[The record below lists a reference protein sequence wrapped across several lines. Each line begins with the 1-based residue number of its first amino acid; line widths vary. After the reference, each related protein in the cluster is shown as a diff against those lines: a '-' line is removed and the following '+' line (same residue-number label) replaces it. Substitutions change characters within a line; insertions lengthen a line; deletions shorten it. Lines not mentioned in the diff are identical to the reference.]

1 MHLSKKYLVAVFFL
15 LLAITPTYIDV
26 ISGKFF
32 TGFAY
37 NELFVNYSNGFVRRG
52 LFGSILINIYQAFNI
67 HPNIIIG
74 FTFLTIYCL
83 NILIIFKL
91 LKRYKDFFLIYI
103 FILLNPSLILF
114 NIYDHST
121 IFLKDCFSIFTILLH
136 SFIFSLNN
144 KERYLFLFKLILV
157 PLLIISIL
165 IHELQI
171 FFMTIHFLITLRFL
185 QKYPL
190 NLKNIINYYFL
201 LLLVAL
207 LVIFLGV
214 GTYDHYLKINETILN
229 LFKSDIKVNLGIAGN
244 FNAIIGNFIK
254 IHFFYYYPFYSY
266 FYFYFCILASIFLI
280 YIFTHYLIIKKIVI
294 LSKIKIFFYIFKINV
309 DYRWFFIPSLFL
321 FFFADHG
328 RTLNLISF
336 HLIAFFFILNLN
348 KKKINLFYKKTINNF
363 VVKNFIIL
371 FLFFYL
377 FFYFTPFNGGLIA
390 MGPGPY
396 NNEIFK
402 LTLGSEVTKS
412 FKIFYNYI
420 NGNITE
426 LPYIGKK

>member
-1 MHLSKKYLVAVFFL
+1 MHLNKKYLLAVFIL

-52 LFGSILINIYQAFNI
+52 LFGSILINIYRAFNI

-136 SFIFSLNN
+136 SFILSLNN
-144 KERYLFLFKLILV
+144 KERYLSLFKLILV

-171 FFMTIHFLITLRFL
+171 FFMTIHFLMTLRFF
-185 QKYPL
+185 QKYSL
-190 NLKNIINYYFL
+190 NLKNIINYYLL

-244 FNAIIGNFIK
+244 FNAIVGNFIK

-280 YIFTHYLIIKKIVI
+280 YIFTHYLIIKKIVM
-294 LSKIKIFFYIFKINV
+294 LSKIKIFFYIFKINL

-363 VVKNFIIL
+363 VVKNFIIV

-377 FFYFTPFNGGLIA
+377 FFYFTPFNGGLIS
-390 MGPGPY
+390 MGLGPY

-420 NGNITE
+420 DGNIIE
-426 LPYIGKK
+426 LPYIGRK

>member
-1 MHLSKKYLVAVFFL
+1 MFFNKKYLIVTFFFFI
-15 LLAITPTYIDV
+15 ATIPTYLDI

-32 TGFAY
+32 YGFAY

-52 LFGSILINIYQAFNI
+52 LFGSILINIYQTFNI
-67 HPNIIIG
+67 NPNAVIG
-74 FTFLTIYCL
+74 LTFLTIYSL
-83 NILIIFKL
+83 NILIVLNL
-91 LKRYKDFFLIYI
+91 LKKYRDFVLIYI

-136 SFIFSLNN
+136 SLIFSLNN
-144 KERYLFLFKLILV
+144 KERYLSLFKLILV

-171 FFMTIHFLITLRFL
+171 FFIAIHFLITLRFF
-185 QKYPL
+185 QKYSL

-201 LLLVAL
+201 LLLIAL

-214 GTYDHYLKINETILN
+214 GTYEHYLKINETISS
-229 LFKSDIKVNLGIAGN
+229 LFNSDIKVNLGIAGN

-254 IHFFYYYPFYSY
+254 IHFFYYYPLYSY

-280 YIFTHYLIIKKIVI
+280 YLFFHYLIIKKILV
-294 LSKIKIFFYIFKINV
+294 LNKIRIFFNILKINL
-309 DYRWFFIPSLFL
+309 DYRWFFIPSLLL

-336 HLIAFFFILNLN
+336 HLTAFFLILDLN
-348 KKKINLFYKKTINNF
+348 KEKINLFYKKIINNF
-363 VVKNFIIL
+363 IIKNFIL
-371 FLFFYL
+371 VFLVFYS
-377 FFYFTPFNGGLIA
+377 FFYFTPFNGGLVA
-390 MGPGPY
+390 MGPGTY
-396 NNEIFK
+396 KNEIFK
-402 LTLGSEVTKS
+402 LTFGSEITKS

-420 NGNITE
+420 DINIIE
-426 LPYIGKK
+426 LPYIGRK

>member
-1 MHLSKKYLVAVFFL
+1 MYFNKSIFIVTFFFFIAL
-15 LLAITPTYIDV
+15 TPTFIDI
-26 ISGKFF
+26 ISGKLFH
-32 TGFAY
+32 GFAY
-37 NELFVNYSNGFVRRG
+37 NELYVNYSNGFVRRG
-52 LFGSILINIYQAFNI
+52 LFGSILINIYQIFNI
-67 HPNIIIG
+67 HPNVVIS
-74 FTFLTIYCL
+74 FTFLTIYSL
-83 NILIIFKL
+83 NILIVLNL
-91 LKRYKDFFLIYI
+91 LKKYRDFFLIYI

-121 IFLKDCFSIFTILLH
+121 VFLKDSFSIFTILLH

-144 KERYLFLFKLILV
+144 KERYLSLFKLILV

-171 FFMTIHFLITLRFL
+171 FFIIIHFLITLRFF
-185 QKYPL
+185 QKYSL
-190 NLKNIINYYFL
+190 NLKNIINYYFFL
-201 LLLVAL
+201 LLITL

-214 GTYDHYLKINETILN
+214 GTYEHYLKINKTISS
-229 LFKSDIKVNLGIAGN
+229 LFNSDIKVNLGIAGN
-244 FNAIIGNFIK
+244 FNSIIGNFIK
-254 IHFFYYYPFYSY
+254 IHFFYYYPLYSY
-266 FYFYFCILASIFLI
+266 FYFYFCIIASIFLI
-280 YIFTHYLIIKKIVI
+280 YFFIHYLIIKKIII
-294 LSKIKIFFYIFKINV
+294 LSKIKIFFNTFKINV

-336 HLIAFFFILNLN
+336 HLIAFFFILDLN
-348 KKKINLFYKKTINNF
+348 EKKINLFYKKTINNF
-363 VVKNFIIL
+363 VVKNFITV

-377 FFYFTPFNGGLIA
+377 FFYFTPFNGGLVA

-402 LTLGSEVTKS
+402 LTLGSEITKS

-420 NGNITE
+420 DGNIIE
-426 LPYIGKK
+426 LPYIGRK

>member
-1 MHLSKKYLVAVFFL
+1 MYFNKKYFIVSFFFFIAL
-15 LLAITPTYIDV
+15 IPTYIEI
-26 ISGKFF
+26 ISGKLFH
-32 TGFAY
+32 GFAY

-52 LFGSILINIYQAFNI
+52 LFGSILINIYETFNI
-67 HPNIIIG
+67 NPKAVIG
-74 FTFLTIYCL
+74 FTFITIYSL
-83 NILIIFKL
+83 NILIILNL
-91 LKRYKDFFLIYI
+91 LKKYRDFFLIYI

-144 KERYLFLFKLILV
+144 KERYLSLFKLILV

-171 FFMTIHFLITLRFL
+171 FFIAIHFLITLRFF
-185 QKYPL
+185 QKYSL

-201 LLLVAL
+201 LLLIIL

-214 GTYDHYLKINETILN
+214 GTYEHYLKINETISN
-229 LFKSDIKVNLGIAGN
+229 LFNTDIKVNLGIAGN

-254 IHFFYYYPFYSY
+254 IHFFYYYPIYSY
-266 FYFYFCILASIFLI
+266 FYFYFCVLASIFLI
-280 YIFTHYLIIKKIVI
+280 YFFLHYLIIKKILI
-294 LSKIKIFFYIFKINV
+294 LNKIKIFFNILKINV

-336 HLIAFFFILNLN
+336 HLIAFFFILDLN
-348 KKKINLFYKKTINNF
+348 KEKINLFYKKIVNNF
-363 VVKNFIIL
+363 IIKNFITV
-371 FLFFYL
+371 FLVFYF
-377 FFYFTPFNGGLIA
+377 FFYFTPFNGGLVA
-390 MGPGPY
+390 MGPGTY
-396 NNEIFK
+396 KNEIFK
-402 LTLGSEVTKS
+402 LTLGSEFTKS

-420 NGNITE
+420 DSNVIE
-426 LPYIGKK
+426 LPYIGRK

>member
-1 MHLSKKYLVAVFFL
+1 MYFNKKYLIVTIFFFVA
-15 LLAITPTYIDV
+15 IIPTYLDIV
-26 ISGKFF
+26 SGKFF
-32 TGFAY
+32 YGFSY

-52 LFGSILINIYQAFNI
+52 LFGSILINIYETFNI
-67 HPNIIIG
+67 NPNAVISI
-74 FTFLTIYCL
+74 TFLTIYSL
-83 NILIIFKL
+83 NI
-91 LKRYKDFFLIYI
+91 LIYI

-114 NIYDHST
+114 NIYDHTT

-136 SFIFSLNN
+136 SLIFSLNN
-144 KERYLFLFKLILV
+144 KERYLTLFKLILV

-171 FFMTIHFLITLRFL
+171 FFIAIHFLITLRFF
-185 QKYPL
+185 QKYSL

-201 LLLVAL
+201 LLLIAL

-214 GTYDHYLKINETILN
+214 GTYEDYLKINETIQS
-229 LFKSDIKVNLGIAGN
+229 LFNSDIKVNLGIAGN

-254 IHFFYYYPFYSY
+254 IHFFYYYPLYSY

-280 YIFTHYLIIKKIVI
+280 YFFIHYLIIKKIII
-294 LSKIKIFFYIFKINV
+294 LSKIKIFFNILKINV

-336 HLIAFFFILNLN
+336 HLIAFFFILDLN

-363 VVKNFIIL
+363 VIKNFIIV
-371 FLFFYL
+371 FLFFYF
-377 FFYFTPFNGGLIA
+377 FFYFTPFNGGLVA

-420 NGNITE
+420 DGNIVE
-426 LPYIGKK
+426 LPYIGRK

>member
-1 MHLSKKYLVAVFFL
+1 
-15 LLAITPTYIDV
+15 
-26 ISGKFF
+26 
-32 TGFAY
+32 
-37 NELFVNYSNGFVRRG
+37 
-52 LFGSILINIYQAFNI
+52 
-67 HPNIIIG
+67 
-74 FTFLTIYCL
+74 
-83 NILIIFKL
+83 
-91 LKRYKDFFLIYI
+91 
-103 FILLNPSLILF
+103 
-114 NIYDHST
+114 
-121 IFLKDCFSIFTILLH
+121 
-136 SFIFSLNN
+136 
-144 KERYLFLFKLILV
+144 
-157 PLLIISIL
+157 
-165 IHELQI
+165 
-171 FFMTIHFLITLRFL
+171 
-185 QKYPL
+185 
-190 NLKNIINYYFL
+190 
-201 LLLVAL
+201 L

-214 GTYDHYLKINETILN
+214 GTYEDYLKINETISS
-229 LFKSDIKVNLGIAGN
+229 LFNSDIKVNLGIAGN
-244 FNAIIGNFIK
+244 FNSIIGNFIK

-294 LSKIKIFFYIFKINV
+294 LSKIKIFFYILKINV
-309 DYRWFFIPSLFL
+309 DYRWFFIPSFFL

-363 VVKNFIIL
+363 VVKNFIIV

-390 MGPGPY
+390 TGPGPY

-420 NGNITE
+420 DGNIIE
-426 LPYIGKK
+426 LPYIGRK